1 MSKNRRFKT
10 KATLFLIFCL
20 IFVFRAEMS
29 AQLESSKWIFGHGAG
44 VDFTNGQPTAFTGSK
59 IKTSEGCSNVSD
71 SNSNLLFYT
80 DGVSV
85 WNRKNEVMPNGRNLN
100 GHLSSTQSA
109 IIVPLPGSKS
119 ILYIFTMDSEANKGG
134 FCYSI
139 VDLSKNNGLGDVII
153 KNQPIKAHCTEKL
166 VAVRHSNKKDIWI
179 VIHEYASDA
188 FAAYLLTE
196 KGLQLKPVITNI
208 GLRYDK
214 SVNNT
219 IGYMKITSD
228 SKKLAVAI
236 NGENIVQVFDFD
248 TKQGTLSKATTIKLD
263 ADYSPYGIEFSPN
276 NAFLYIGIVSKGM
289 ILQANLNAGS
299 ELATQKTLLMV
310 GQCKSRKNIGALQ
323 LGVDGKIYVAEY
335 QSKYLSVI
343 DEPNKLGLDCHFRT
357 NAVFLNEN
365 ICMFGLPTF
374 FQDFVKQLKYN
385 NKTQVFNGNIDIETN
400 KKYILNNIYF
410 DFDKSFLRKASIIEL
425 KQLVDILTKNP
436 KLDIEIT
443 GHTDSIGSM
452 QYNNKLSLDRVK
464 EIYKYLIQKGIK
476 KNRIE
481 YSGKGSTEPIVPNT
495 DEVGRQKNRRVK
507 FIIKEEQQQQ
517 QQ

>member
-1 MSKNRRFKT
+1 MSTTRQFKT
-10 KATLFLIFCL
+10 KANLFLIFCL
-20 IFVFRAEMS
+20 LFVFRAEIN
-29 AQLESSKWIFGHGAG
+29 AQLESSKWVFGHGAG
-44 VDFTNGQPTAFTGSK
+44 VDFTNGMPTAFTGSK
-59 IKTSEGCSNVSD
+59 IRTSEGCSNVSD
-71 SNSNLLFYT
+71 SKGNLLFYT

-85 WNRKNEVMPNGRNLN
+85 WNKKNEVMPNGKKLN

-119 ILYIFTMDSEANKGG
+119 ILYVFTMDSEANKGG

-139 VDLSKNNGLGDVII
+139 VDLSKNNGLGDVIV

-166 VAVRHSNKKDIWI
+166 VAVRHANNKDIWI
-179 VIHEYASDA
+179 VIHEYGSDS
-188 FAAYLLTE
+188 FVAYLLTE
-196 KGLQLKPVITNI
+196 KGLNLKPVVTNI

-214 SVNNT
+214 SVYNT

-236 NGENIVQVFDFD
+236 NGDNIVQVFDFD
-248 TKQGTLSKATTIKLD
+248 TKQGTLSKATTIKLNVD
-263 ADYSPYGIEFSPN
+263 CSPYGIEFSPN

-299 ELATQKTLLMV
+299 EQATQKSLCII
-310 GQCKSRKNIGALQ
+310 GQCKSKKNIGALQ
-323 LGVDGKIYVAEY
+323 LSVDGKIYITEY

-343 DEPNKLGLDCHFRT
+343 DEPNKMGLDCHFRT

-365 ICMFGLPTF
+365 VCMFGLPTF
-374 FQDFVKQLKYN
+374 FQDFVKPLN
-385 NKTQVFNGNIDIETN
+385 TNEKTQTFNSNVDVETN

-410 DFDKSFLRKASIIEL
+410 DFDKSFLRKTSIIEL
-425 KQLVDILTKNP
+425 KQLVDILVRNP

-452 QYNNKLSLDRVK
+452 QYNNKLSLDRVRK
-464 EIYKYLIQKGIK
+464 IYKYLVQNGIK
-476 KNRIE
+476 KNRIV
-481 YSGKGSTEPIVPNT
+481 YSGKGSTEPIVSNT
-495 DEVGRQKNRRVK
+495 DEVGRQKNRRVE
-507 FIIKEEQQQQ
+507 FILKEQQ
-517 QQ
+517 